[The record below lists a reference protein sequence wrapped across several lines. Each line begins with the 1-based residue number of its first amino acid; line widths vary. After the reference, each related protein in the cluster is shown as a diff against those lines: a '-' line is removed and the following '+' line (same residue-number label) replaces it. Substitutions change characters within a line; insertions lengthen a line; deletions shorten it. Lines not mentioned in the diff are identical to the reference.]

1 MTDDGTGDPVGFRL
15 AGFGGAAVTL
25 RVAFVPAR
33 TFATNFPTR
42 AFDIGFVSPEVRT
55 EYRARPAGQDF
66 LERLAAFCFRAA
78 SDLHPE
84 QSLDTLQEDLMGL
97 TVAVVA
103 STDERVE
110 LEFSLVE
117 DPGAEVREYDGIGFE
132 TSRAAMVTASGDLE
146 RLDRPADGPW
156 GG

>member
-1 MTDDGTGDPVGFRL
+1 MADDRTGDPVSFRL
-15 AGFGGAAVTL
+15 AGFGGAAMTL
-25 RVAFVPAR
+25 RLAFVPAR

-42 AFDIGFVSPEVRT
+42 AVDIGFVSPEVRT
-55 EYRARPAGQDF
+55 EYRARPAGSDF
-66 LERLAAFCFRAA
+66 LDRLAVFCFRAA

-84 QSLDTLQEDLMGL
+84 QSLEALQEDLMGL
-97 TVAVVA
+97 TVAVVG
-103 STDERVE
+103 STDERVV

-117 DPGAEVREYDGIGFE
+117 DADAEVREYDGIGFE

-146 RLDRPADGPW
+146 RLDRPGDQPW